1 MCMCMCMVTK
11 TISIMDDV
19 YDILLNKKRENESFS
34 EVIRRISGRKKDI
47 MRFAGSWSFMSNKD
61 AEVIEKNITLMKNKS
76 TEDLLG
82 KLKTRIP
89 PGFSAR

>member
-19 YDILLNKKRENESFS
+19 YDILISKKRENESFS

-47 MRFAGSWSFMSNKD
+47 MRFAGSWSFMSDKD
-61 AEVIEKNITLMKNKS
+61 AKVMEDNIALMKRKS
-76 TEDLLG
+76 TEDLLR
-82 KLKTRIP
+82 KLKR
-89 PGFSAR
+89 